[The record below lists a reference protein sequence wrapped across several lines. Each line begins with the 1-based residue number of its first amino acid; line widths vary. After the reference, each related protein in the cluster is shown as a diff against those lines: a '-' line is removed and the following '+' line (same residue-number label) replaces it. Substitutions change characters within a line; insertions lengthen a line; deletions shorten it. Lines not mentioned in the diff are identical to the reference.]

1 MPFGNKLLTQPA
13 VKGQWKG
20 LFLKS
25 GSGLPSITCV
35 AESKVPSS
43 LRALSPVS
51 LLPRSS
57 SSRSFV
63 ANVVNLFKALLG
75 EDSLSPQRGFP
86 ESFKELLLRC
96 PAPGTP
102 PCWFPCG
109 LCHRTYRRVYS
120 LIVCLLQSERKVL
133 GNRDSSFVPCC
144 TSASYNGTWCRPGT

>member
-102 PCWFPCG
+102 PCWFP
-109 LCHRTYRRVYS
+109 LWPLPSDVST
-120 LIVCLLQSERKVL
+120 CLLINRLSPPIRTQSPWEQRQQFCSLLHLRVL
-133 GNRDSSFVPCC
+133 
-144 TSASYNGTWCRPGT
+144 